1 MGRNGRA
8 TLADIARLAKVD
20 SSTVS
25 LVLNRKPLAERL
37 SAETR
42 ERVFAAARE
51 LNYQPSFAAR
61 TLKTGRSGAFGM
73 VVGDLRDPYYSML
86 AYHMIAA
93 AQARGYQVLTCA
105 TGWDPQK
112 EVELLRMLYDR
123 NVDGVFYVPGSLKR
137 DPALYE
143 TLRDQRF
150 PLITY
155 CTDES
160 DFATAEID
168 YSKGFRLAVADLA
181 GRHRRIG
188 HISSVSTCYRN
199 LQESVKTACRLA
211 GVELIER
218 RFEGIGLPECV
229 KEIADYVRASD
240 ISAFIVNGSVTAVRL
255 INRLEQFGL
264 RVPRDLE
271 IVGVGDLEVLSL
283 CRPALSCI
291 NYDTAALMEQA
302 VELLIRYRESDPG
315 QVALVPSGYIARNST
330 RSTLENPI

>member
-160 DFATAEID
+160 DFATAAID
-168 YSKGFRLAVADLA
+168 
-181 GRHRRIG
+181 
-188 HISSVSTCYRN
+188 
-199 LQESVKTACRLA
+199 
-211 GVELIER
+211 
-218 RFEGIGLPECV
+218 
-229 KEIADYVRASD
+229 
-240 ISAFIVNGSVTAVRL
+240 
-255 INRLEQFGL
+255 
-264 RVPRDLE
+264 
-271 IVGVGDLEVLSL
+271 
-283 CRPALSCI
+283 
-291 NYDTAALMEQA
+291 
-302 VELLIRYRESDPG
+302 
-315 QVALVPSGYIARNST
+315 
-330 RSTLENPI
+330 

>member
-1 MGRNGRA
+1 M
-8 TLADIARLAKVD
+8 
-20 SSTVS
+20 
-25 LVLNRKPLAERL
+25 
-37 SAETR
+37 
-42 ERVFAAARE
+42 
-51 LNYQPSFAAR
+51 
-61 TLKTGRSGAFGM
+61 
-73 VVGDLRDPYYSML
+73 
-86 AYHMIAA
+86 
-93 AQARGYQVLTCA
+93 
-105 TGWDPQK
+105 
-112 EVELLRMLYDR
+112 
-123 NVDGVFYVPGSLKR
+123 
-137 DPALYE
+137 
-143 TLRDQRF
+143 RDQRF

-160 DFATAEID
+160 DFATAAID

-181 GRHRRIG
+181 RRHRRIG
-188 HISSVSTCYRN
+188 YIFSVNTRYRS
-199 LQESVKTACRLA
+199 LLESATTACRLA

-229 KEIADYVRASD
+229 EEIADYVCASD

-264 RVPRDLE
+264 RVPQDLE

-302 VELLIRYRESDPG
+302 VELLIRYRESGPG

-330 RSTLENPI
+330 LST